1 MVTITITLEHR
12 HHAWFVVECEIWEH
26 ATSSRL
32 HPLPTRQFMS
42 RLAATNYVKRLV
54 LGRLKVVK
62 HDATGAD
69 IACRV
74 ELRMTDERQRRA

>member
-1 MVTITITLEHR
+1 MVTIIITLEHR
-12 HHAWFVVECEIWEH
+12 QHAWFVVECDITEH
-26 ATSSRL
+26 TKSSLL
-32 HPLPTRQFMS
+32 HPLPTRPFMS
-42 RLAATNYVKRLV
+42 QLAATNYIKRIV

-74 ELRMTDERQRRA
+74 KLRMTEERQRRA

>member
-12 HHAWFVVECEIWEH
+12 HHAWFVGECDIREH
-26 ATSSRL
+26 TKSSLL

-42 RLAATNYVKRLV
+42 QLAATNYVKRMV
-54 LGRLKVVK
+54 LSRLKVDK

-69 IACRV
+69 IACRMK
-74 ELRMTDERQRRA
+74 LRMTEER